1 MVGAQNY
8 KSKQEQMD
16 VVSLNIIPERPAF
29 NIKVFL
35 KKTILLFIFVPL
47 TGIDLRCDTQVD
59 IFLHTLYLED

>member
-35 KKTILLFIFVPL
+35 KKTILLFIFIPL
-47 TGIDLRCDTQVD
+47 TGIDLHCDTQVD
-59 IFLHTLYLED
+59 IFLHILFLED